1 MLSSLLQVVHIGVL
15 GFLLSLVL
23 ASANHKLRAP
33 GQFRRA
39 LVGYEMLPGNLAL
52 TLAGIVPFVEISVIS
67 VAVIAFAL
75 QATAVTTLLLGG
87 LLLTYAAFLGFA
99 MLTGRSLADCGCSL
113 NGGEASVKPAI
124 LVMRNLALLALVAV
138 FHLTQQAS
146 TGTLSEWLM
155 GITFSLLLFI
165 TYSSIDG
172 LLENHA
178 LLKNLRLRHD

>member
-23 ASANHKLRAP
+23 ASAHHKLRAP
-33 GQFRRA
+33 GQFRQA
-39 LVGYEMLPGNLAL
+39 LVGYELLPGNLAL
-52 TLAGIVPFVEISVIS
+52 TLAGIVPFVEISVIA
-67 VAVIAFAL
+67 VAVLAFAL
-75 QATAVTTLLLGG
+75 QATAVTTLMLSG
-87 LLLTYAAFLGFA
+87 LLLTYAAFLSFA
-99 MLTGRSLADCGCSL
+99 MLTGCSL
-113 NGGEASVKPAI
+113 NGSDANVKPAV
-124 LVMRNLALLALVAV
+124 LVIRNLALLALVAV
-138 FHLTQQAS
+138 FHLTQQVS

-165 TYSSIDG
+165 SYSSIDG

>member
-1 MLSSLLQVVHIGVL
+1 MLSSLLQVVHIGIL

-33 GQFRRA
+33 GQFRQA
-39 LVGYEMLPGNLAL
+39 LVGYELLPGNLAL
-52 TLAGIVPFVEISVIS
+52 KLAGTVPFVEIGIIVGAI
-67 VAVIAFAL
+67 IAFAL

-87 LLLTYAAFLGFA
+87 LLITYAAFLGFA
-99 MLTGRSLADCGCSL
+99 VLTGRSLADCGCSL
-113 NGGEASVKPAI
+113 NGSEPSVKPGV
-124 LVMRNLALLALVAV
+124 LVMRNLVLLAMVAV

-146 TGTLSEWLM
+146 TGTLTEWLM